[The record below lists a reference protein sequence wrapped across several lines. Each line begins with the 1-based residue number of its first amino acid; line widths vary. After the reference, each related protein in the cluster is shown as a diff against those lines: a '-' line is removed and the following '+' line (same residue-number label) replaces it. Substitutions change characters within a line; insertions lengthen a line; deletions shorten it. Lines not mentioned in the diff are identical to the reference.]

1 MSRRSRLSL
10 DLTAGALGAVAVAF
24 VAGSVARV
32 TGSRASTV
40 IETGVLVLVGLN
52 LLWSLLVVAR
62 ARVRIVANA
71 ADAIVGD
78 HPSVTVAVTG
88 PRRPLWLRMSSSPGA
103 KWLVVTPPDEGR
115 LRAVAP
121 FRGVAESAEFQI
133 VWRGPLGLCG
143 FTRTISVPLARPLVI
158 GPRPVRT
165 NEVALP
171 DAERVARDQAATAPG
186 DGDAV
191 RGVRDYVPGD
201 ALRLVHWAATAR
213 TGNVVVKEL
222 EHASRP
228 RLLIAVDL
236 GRGGPAAEDAA
247 GRAAWL
253 AQDAIGRGFAVTLAT
268 CEADGPV
275 TAAVALPIDAS
286 RRLARAQPGAPQVPE
301 GATPVL
307 VVSADGDAWR

>member
-1 MSRRSRLSL
+1 
-10 DLTAGALGAVAVAF
+10 
-24 VAGSVARV
+24 
-32 TGSRASTV
+32 
-40 IETGVLVLVGLN
+40 
-52 LLWSLLVVAR
+52 
-62 ARVRIVANA
+62 
-71 ADAIVGD
+71 
-78 HPSVTVAVTG
+78 
-88 PRRPLWLRMSSSPGA
+88 
-103 KWLVVTPPDEGR
+103 
-115 LRAVAP
+115 
-121 FRGVAESAEFQI
+121 
-133 VWRGPLGLCG
+133 
-143 FTRTISVPLARPLVI
+143 VI